1 MLLWFSAVSFLL
13 YGIGCFTSPYMK
25 EEFVRYGIPQLRK
38 LIGVLQLLGSLGII
52 VGFRLEYL
60 QTLSTLG
67 ICLLML
73 FGVITRIVIKD
84 GLKKTL
90 PALFYCLLNGY
101 LCFKLALSFL

>member
-13 YGIGCFTSPYMK
+13 YGIGCFTSPFMK

-52 VGFRLEYL
+52 VGFRMKYL

-73 FGVITRIVIKD
+73 FGFITRIVIKD
-84 GLKKTL
+84 GLIKTL

-101 LCFKLALSFL
+101 LCFKLAQSFL

>member
-13 YGIGCFTSPYMK
+13 YGIGCFTNPFMK

-38 LIGVLQLLGSLGII
+38 LIGILQLLGSFGIT

-60 QTLSTLG
+60 QALSTLG

-73 FGVITRIVIKD
+73 FGVITRILIKD
-84 GLKKTL
+84 DLIKTL

-101 LCFKLALSFL
+101 LCFELTLNFL

>member
-52 VGFRLEYL
+52 VGSRLEYF

-101 LCFKLALSFL
+101 LCFKLTLSFL